1 MKEKGRVL
9 PQAIKFQE
17 CRGEGD
23 FLQIQVLPGG
33 RGIKDGRD
41 VLYLKAKLKVILC
54 SIVSLGPA
62 LSE

>member
-1 MKEKGRVL
+1 MEMKEKGRVL

-33 RGIKDGRD
+33 EGIKDEEM
-41 VLYLKAKLKVILC
+41 YYI
-54 SIVSLGPA
+54 
-62 LSE
+62 